1 MGSILPIFARIMH
14 SWNEKVPS
22 YLVGKY
28 QTIAT
33 VIFTALFC
41 LAFLVVSVPF
51 ARGAWFDM
59 RTLAI
64 FALTVI
70 FFFSGVLVVSL
81 SRRFMY
87 GYAKN
92 NENMKMYQYVLWCL
106 AEILALCVLYATMSY
121 YGARNGILDGEIR
134 FWQKFYASLSYA
146 LMGVG
151 VPYLIS
157 GMYFNIIDKNNTIR
171 LLNYANVVTDEV
183 EKTLPEKKITL
194 FDNSGVLKMSIDS
207 SNLCYIESDDN
218 YIKVWYLDSRGD
230 LKQYMLRCRLK
241 TVENS
246 FADSDLMRCH
256 RKYIVNMRKV
266 SMLRKEKDGYEIDL
280 DVESIPSIPIS
291 KTYEEAILS
300 RFNSFQ

>member
-1 MGSILPIFARIMH
+1 M
-14 SWNEKVPS
+14 PS

-33 VIFTALFC
+33 VVFTAFFC
-41 LAFLVVSVPF
+41 MAFLVVSIPF

-70 FFFSGVLVVSL
+70 FFFSGVVVVSV
-81 SRRFMY
+81 SRRLL
-87 GYAKN
+87 YAFARRN
-92 NENMKMYQYVLWCL
+92 QEMKMYQYILWCSF
-106 AEILALCVLYATMSY
+106 EILALCLIYATMSV
-121 YGARNGILDGEIR
+121 YGAKHGILEGEIR
-134 FWQKFYASLSYA
+134 FWQKFYASLTYA

-157 GMYFNIIDKNNTIR
+157 GMYFAIIDKNNTIR
-171 LLNYANVVTDEV
+171 LLNYENVVTDEI
-183 EKTLPEKKITL
+183 EKPLPEKKITL

-246 FADSDLMRCH
+246 FAESDLMRCH

-280 DVESIPSIPIS
+280 DVESIPPIPIS